1 MTPSIALSAVPSCV
15 RCICMCRGTCTYPG
29 DYGLSLRVFV
39 PIHAKQATDG
49 VYNSLQQLGLL
60 KAMQDEAG
68 RQPIES

>member
-1 MTPSIALSAVPSCV
+1 M
-15 RCICMCRGTCTYPG
+15 
-29 DYGLSLRVFV
+29 

-68 RQPIES
+68 RQPIENSVLSIIKRVLFDRY